1 MYCNQGVSILHYL
14 HYLHYKQTENTPPL
28 GTSPR
33 RERACL
39 RHMQVSVA
47 TRIAKTRVS
56 IRHAAAAPL
65 AVWALPHLD
74 LFCCALPQA
83 PALSSVQVVI
93 VHRRRVRSDQ
103 F

>member
-1 MYCNQGVSILHYL
+1 MHIRYQNVSFEGARHL

-28 GTSPR
+28 GTNPR

-47 TRIAKTRVS
+47 TRIAKPRVS
-56 IRHAAAAPL
+56 IHHAAAPPL
-65 AVWALPHLD
+65 AVRALPHLD

-83 PALSSVQVVI
+83 PAL
-93 VHRRRVRSDQ
+93 
-103 F
+103 